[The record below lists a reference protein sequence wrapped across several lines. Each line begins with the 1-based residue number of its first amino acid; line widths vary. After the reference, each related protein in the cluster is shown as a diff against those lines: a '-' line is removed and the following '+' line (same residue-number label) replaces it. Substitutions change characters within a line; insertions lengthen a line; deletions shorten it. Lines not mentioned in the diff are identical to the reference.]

1 MTSVS
6 DLSVVDIEF
15 LQAARDINKNPEN
28 YEKTGNS
35 AHPANTASI
44 KRVTDL
50 TDEQVSYRMGG
61 NSNSKGFEKGDKN
74 LIISHD
80 PQVQGSTLGPRSIEL
95 TPHGSN
101 ILDKAEKRMSRFAGV
116 SKKEFEKLERKVQK
130 NRERKELM
138 NIINNKFKSTNHQCK
153 IQYEL
158 KGDWEMLLAFTET
171 TIMRRV
177 IIHKNYHTKN
187 IFIEIKEDQKDDD
200 DERIAGR
207 EIKFT
212 SNKLFGRKLHRICKD
227 IKEMRANIQQPEQ

>member
-1 MTSVS
+1 MTNVS

-35 AHPANTASI
+35 AYPANTASI
-44 KRVTDL
+44 KRATDL

-95 TPHGSN
+95 TSHGYN

-116 SKKEFEKLERKVQK
+116 SKKEFEEVKRTVQ
-130 NRERKELM
+130 NQNELLTE
-138 NIINNKFKSTNHQCK
+138 IFDFDPS
-153 IQYEL
+153 
-158 KGDWEMLLAFTET
+158 EMAVDDKTIAHCGSYILARLHNLSDEW
-171 TIMRRV
+171 
-177 IIHKNYHTKN
+177 
-187 IFIEIKEDQKDDD
+187 
-200 DERIAGR
+200 ERI
-207 EIKFT
+207 E
-212 SNKLFGRKLHRICKD
+212 
-227 IKEMRANIQQPEQ
+227 EQEQQ